1 VPVGGIREPYII
13 SKVSLLTR
21 AWCKSYSIILA
32 LIPLISSQWKVSA
45 TRYNILFLLSA
56 FGVHAYRDLWP
67 LATYTQQ
74 PKDLADGG
82 LVWAKVSVLAFTA
95 IIIPLFIPRQYV
107 PVDPKV
113 WRYPALIWR
122 SLMMCTYN

>member
-1 VPVGGIREPYII
+1 
-13 SKVSLLTR
+13 
-21 AWCKSYSIILA
+21 
-32 LIPLISSQWKVSA
+32 VSA

-56 FGVHAYRDLWP
+56 FGVYAYRDLWP

-113 WRYPALIWR
+113 WRFSTLIGDH
-122 SLMMCTYN
+122 